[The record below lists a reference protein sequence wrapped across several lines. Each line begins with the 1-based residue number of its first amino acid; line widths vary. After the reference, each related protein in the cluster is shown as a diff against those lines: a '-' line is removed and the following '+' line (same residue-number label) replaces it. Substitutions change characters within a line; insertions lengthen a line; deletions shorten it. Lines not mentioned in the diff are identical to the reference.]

1 MLAWGLQTML
11 AITVIIG
18 SATFVIL
25 ALTVQRRS
33 AKFCVCED
41 KLTSLPMG
49 RQMNK
54 QMPPYAVHLCRTFKE
69 DRVVF

>member
-1 MLAWGLQTML
+1 ML

-18 SATFVIL
+18 SATFIIL
-25 ALTVQRRS
+25 VLTVQRRS

-41 KLTSLPMG
+41 KLASLPAG

-54 QMPPYAVHLCRTFKE
+54 QMCRTFKE
-69 DRVVF
+69 DGVVS